1 MAAHHH
7 PCHHPPAAAANTT
20 YCHCHCYSPTYTP
33 YLHPQPPDPHPHH
46 HHHPPHQP
54 HPYPAPIPHLPNPLQ
69 YNERHQDHYFQEE
82 IRTYPAVSSLLRRIA
97 ALESALGRRSS
108 STSAHSLRDA
118 AARTIQTHFRSFL
131 LRRSVTLR
139 HLKDLASIK
148 STLGI
153 LKSSISEKP
162 LFNYDVVYH
171 KAMDLLLKLDTIKGG
186 DPMIRNGKASVSR
199 DLNRFFDFID
209 GVYVQRR
216 GLSLSKGVNV
226 KSIVSDSVR
235 KTDNVKHGGQK
246 RVQMEKLKALVS
258 RIDKLAEELDEEE
271 EEQREVIEKPSNEF
285 TTRNRAGLLKQR
297 GGVHTKVQ
305 KNVSFAENGK
315 IYRVLRKAREPI
327 LEDYCDESN
336 DRDSSVDAEDEDFGR
351 EVEEIG
357 VSSKDDDEE
366 EDGEEDEDE
375 DQLENDGEKESR
387 IYSTSGGNFERKR
400 YDYEEEG
407 IEDFVFSAPLPA
419 KMEKRGVTQTTR
431 ERN

>member
-7 PCHHPPAAAANTT
+7 PCHHPPAAANPT

-33 YLHPQPPDPHPHH
+33 CLHPQPPDPHPHH
-46 HHHPPHQP
+46 HPPHQP
-54 HPYPAPIPHLPNPLQ
+54 HPYSTIPHLPNPPQ
-69 YNERHQDHYFQEE
+69 YNEPHQNHYFQEE

-108 STSAHSLRDA
+108 HSSSFHSLRDA

-153 LKSSISEKP
+153 LKSSISEKS

-216 GLSLSKGVNV
+216 GLSLSRGVNV

-271 EEQREVIEKPSNEF
+271 EEEEQDEVIEKPSDGF

-297 GGVHTKVQ
+297 GGVHPKVK

-315 IYRVLRKAREPI
+315 VCRVLRKAREPI
-327 LEDYCDESN
+327 LEDYCNESN
-336 DRDSSVDAEDEDFGR
+336 DRDSSVDAEDEDFSR

-366 EDGEEDEDE
+366 EEDDEDE
-375 DQLENDGEKESR
+375 DQLENGDEKGSR
-387 IYSTSGGNFERKR
+387 IYSTSGDNFERKR
-400 YDYEEEG
+400 YENEETDE
-407 IEDFVFSAPLPA
+407 FVFSAPMPA
-419 KMEKRGVTQTTR
+419 KMEKRGATQTTR

>member
-7 PCHHPPAAAANTT
+7 PCHHPPAAANPT

-33 YLHPQPPDPHPHH
+33 CLHPQPPDPHPHH
-46 HHHPPHQP
+46 HPPHQP
-54 HPYPAPIPHLPNPLQ
+54 HPYSTIPHLPNPPQ
-69 YNERHQDHYFQEE
+69 YNEPHQNHYFQEE

-97 ALESALGRRSS
+97 ALE
-108 STSAHSLRDA
+108 
-118 AARTIQTHFRSFL
+118 
-131 LRRSVTLR
+131 SVTLR

-153 LKSSISEKP
+153 LKSSISEKS

-216 GLSLSKGVNV
+216 GLSLSRGVNV

-271 EEQREVIEKPSNEF
+271 EEEEQDE
-285 TTRNRAGLLKQR
+285 R
-297 GGVHTKVQ
+297 GGVHPKVK

-315 IYRVLRKAREPI
+315 VCRVLRKAREPI
-327 LEDYCDESN
+327 LEDYCNESN
-336 DRDSSVDAEDEDFGR
+336 DRDSSVDAEDEDFSR

-366 EDGEEDEDE
+366 EEDDEDE
-375 DQLENDGEKESR
+375 DQLENGDEKGSR
-387 IYSTSGGNFERKR
+387 IYSTSGDNFERKR
-400 YDYEEEG
+400 YENEETDE
-407 IEDFVFSAPLPA
+407 FVFSAPMPA
-419 KMEKRGVTQTTR
+419 KMEKRGATQTTR